1 MVKIFFI
8 VTLILA
14 SFGFAT
20 TDPHKIE
27 KKITSL
33 EKPLYNPFVENY
45 ILNELKTL
53 RDENRDLK
61 IDLHETMAKKEVD
74 ISNNA
79 INYATS
85 TINNMFYILAAATS
99 LLVIVGWTSIRD
111 MNAKIKN
118 IVDEKISK
126 VINDYEKRMETVE
139 EDLKQRS
146 KQVIQNQKD
155 IEKTNTIHS
164 LWMRASSET
173 TLSGKVDVYNEILE
187 HRPDDVEAI
196 IYKADAVLD
205 LGEANWALNL
215 TNQALQIDNNY
226 ADAFYQRA
234 KVYSVLGFI
243 ENAIEDLEKAV
254 SLNEQYISEIENE
267 EEFKVL
273 IQEEKVQQL
282 LSRLTNV

>member
-1 MVKIFFI
+1 
-8 VTLILA
+8 
-14 SFGFAT
+14 
-20 TDPHKIE
+20 
-27 KKITSL
+27 
-33 EKPLYNPFVENY
+33 
-45 ILNELKTL
+45 
-53 RDENRDLK
+53 
-61 IDLHETMAKKEVD
+61 
-74 ISNNA
+74 
-79 INYATS
+79 
-85 TINNMFYILAAATS
+85 MFYILAAATS

-273 IQEEKVQQL
+273 IEEEKVKQL
-282 LSRLTNV
+282 LSRLTNI